1 MNKKSLVGILLASVM
16 SISIMSGCG
25 AAKSGDASK
34 KYIIACDSKYAP
46 FLLKKTLNIK
56 V

>member
-25 AAKSGDASK
+25 AAKNDSTKSGDANK
-34 KYIIACDSKYAP
+34 KYILIH
-46 FLLKKTLNIK
+46 N
-56 V
+56 